1 MWYCGTIWRKKSH
14 KWIWNHLQH
23 KFELGRGILHNSI
36 TLSSSSMTPWFLDL
50 YLSFIFCQQPLRRGS
65 AYAVVG
71 GLRET
76 GLARHRGSSSRLT
89 STPPTDCEITVR
101 GFEDGQTRDKQAF
114 VFVPGLA
121 HYKAGYDVDP
131 NHAPSPIPGQLNA
144 SIWCFQWCRNVR
156 ACERLK
162 RRKTPLKC
170 SRLHFMLL
178 LTFDC
183 DAVPRPVTPSVFSLY
198 SEIRSPKVT

>member
-1 MWYCGTIWRKKSH
+1 M
-14 KWIWNHLQH
+14 
-23 KFELGRGILHNSI
+23 
-36 TLSSSSMTPWFLDL
+36 
-50 YLSFIFCQQPLRRGS
+50 
-65 AYAVVG
+65 VG

-89 STPPTDCEITVR
+89 SSPPTDCEITVR
-101 GFEDGQTRDKQAF
+101 GSEDGQTRDKQAF

-162 RRKTPLKC
+162 RRKTSLKC

-178 LTFDC
+178 LAFDC

>member
-1 MWYCGTIWRKKSH
+1 MG
-14 KWIWNHLQH
+14 
-23 KFELGRGILHNSI
+23 
-36 TLSSSSMTPWFLDL
+36 
-50 YLSFIFCQQPLRRGS
+50 
-65 AYAVVG
+65 
-71 GLRET
+71 
-76 GLARHRGSSSRLT
+76 SSRLT

-162 RRKTPLKC
+162 RRKIVSFTNPLPFSVVGC
-170 SRLHFMLL
+170 WNGE
-178 LTFDC
+178 
-183 DAVPRPVTPSVFSLY
+183 PV
-198 SEIRSPKVT
+198 